1 MLILAS
7 QSPRRRDI
15 LTEMGVGFTVSP
27 SGYEEDN
34 ARHIPPE
41 ELARLQAEG
50 KARDVWERSG
60 KKDPVLGADTIVVL
74 DGRVMG
80 KPRDEK
86 EADEMLASLSGRAH
100 QVMTGVA
107 LIAEGNMTSGVC
119 VTDVLFREMT
129 AEERADYIATGEPM
143 DKAGAYAVQGIG
155 GKFVKEVRGSL
166 TNVIGLPKEMTGEFL
181 KAAGII

>member
-15 LTEMGVGFTVSP
+15 LTEMGVAFTVMP

-41 ELARLQAEG
+41 SLVRQQAEG

-60 KKDPVLGADTIVVL
+60 RKSPVLGADTIVVL
-74 DGRVMG
+74 EGRVMG
-80 KPRDEK
+80 KPCDEQ
-86 EADEMLASLSGRAH
+86 EADEMLAALSGREH

-107 LIAEGNMTSGVC
+107 LITDGNMTSGVC
-119 VTDVLFREMT
+119 VTDVVFREMT
-129 AEERADYIATGEPM
+129 AGERAAYVATGEPM

-155 GKFVKEVRGSL
+155 GRFVKEIRGSL
-166 TNVIGLPKEMTGEFL
+166 TNVIGLPKEKTGEFL

>member
-15 LTEMGVGFTVSP
+15 LTEMGVEFTIHP

-41 ELARLQAEG
+41 DLVRLQAEG
-50 KARDVWERSG
+50 KARDVWTHTGE
-60 KKDPVLGADTIVVL
+60 KEPVLGADTIVVL
-74 DGRVMG
+74 EGRVMG

-86 EADEMLASLSGRAH
+86 EAVEMLSALAGKTH

-107 LIAEGNMTSGVC
+107 LIAAGKMMSGVC
-119 VTDVLFREMT
+119 VTDVIFRVMT
-129 AEERADYIATGEPM
+129 AGEIRDYIETGEPM

-155 GKFVKEVRGSL
+155 GKFVKEFRGSL
-166 TNVIGLPKEMTGEFL
+166 TNVIGLPKEMTAEFL
-181 KAAGII
+181 KTAGIM